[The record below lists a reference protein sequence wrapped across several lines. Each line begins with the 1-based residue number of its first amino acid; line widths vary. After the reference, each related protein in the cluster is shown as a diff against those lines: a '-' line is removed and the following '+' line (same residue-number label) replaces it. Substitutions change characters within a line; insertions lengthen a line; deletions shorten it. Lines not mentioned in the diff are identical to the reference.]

1 MKAIVFYFMNARF
14 KMNQFQPPPARAAYI
29 EARETSDINNADDLN
44 NLRKLLM
51 GRALQTIPIVLNLQ
65 NEGSA
70 VDRLYR
76 KGMLTDD
83 LHERVI

>member
-1 MKAIVFYFMNARF
+1 MNEF
-14 KMNQFQPPPARAAYI
+14 TPPPARAAYLT
-29 EARETSDINNADDLN
+29 ASETLDPANPDDMN

-51 GRALQTIPIVLNLQ
+51 SRALQTIPIILNLQ
-65 NEGSA
+65 TEGTS

-83 LHERVI
+83 LHERVRYILCYAML